1 MDKKYT
7 IGNVTAGLMIVL
19 ALIVDG
25 LQILLT
31 LTVLLIPLSL
41 LLTFFSVVGFSI
53 WFFMLGAYK
62 GKGAEKK
69 ALTSLAASVVEI
81 VPVLSAIPAATAGV
95 VINIVLS
102 RMDDL
107 KRRIGDDPQ
116 KIVALARLRRMQAA
130 RREREAAARQSREEQ
145 RNG

>member
-53 WFFMLGAYK
+53 WFFLLGAYK

-69 ALTSLAASVVEI
+69 VLTSLAASVVEI

-107 KRRIGDDPQ
+107 KRRIGDDP
-116 KIVALARLRRMQAA
+116 KKTVALARLRRMQVA

-145 RNG
+145 QNG

>member
-41 LLTFFSVVGFSI
+41 LLTFFSVVGFSV
-53 WFFMLGAYK
+53 WFFLLGAYK

-69 ALTSLAASVVEI
+69 VLTSLAASVVEI

-95 VINIVLS
+95 VINIALS

-145 RNG
+145 RFG

>member
-31 LTVLLIPLSL
+31 LTGFLIPLSL
-41 LLTFFSVVGFSI
+41 LLTFFSVVGFSV

-69 ALTSLAASVVEI
+69 VLTSLAASVAEI
-81 VPVLSAIPAATAGV
+81 VPILNAFPATTAGV
-95 VINIVLS
+95 VINIALS
-102 RMDDL
+102 RIDDL

-145 RNG
+145 RFG